1 MICPSCGKEN
11 PDGAEVCQ
19 HCGEPLAPVGRPPR
33 LLSQIQ
39 GLIPAE
45 PVITSGE
52 LHDPVPFLSD
62 DIIPG
67 ELPAPRPEAE
77 PSAAISTPMAA
88 VATGAAA
95 VSSRKDEVKRAE
107 PTPEII
113 PPTPVTVS
121 RPATSPPS
129 KSWAQPVIAG
139 IFFSVI
145 FLGSLWNLL
154 APTGATLRPSVKD
167 GYAFIEILPQ
177 NARVLLAWDYDP
189 AAQGELQLLAQPI
202 LQHLRRKGAHTVYMS
217 LRPFGPNVAADA
229 FVLSNRWQ
237 LPGLRPAGPP
247 PVEFGF
253 IPGETAALRSLA
265 LSPVIASNEPAMSAA
280 ATGMKPAQTI
290 DAFDLIIEF
299 SADLASSQQWVE
311 QIAVRSQTPLV
322 VAASGAVA
330 PVLRPYEQS
339 GQIRALLAGYPD
351 ALAYETLLGQ
361 KGPAYAQ
368 ATAQTL
374 ALLALLGVIFL
385 AAFRSLLRK

>member
-11 PDGAEVCQ
+11 PDGSEVCQ

-52 LHDPVPFLSD
+52 LHDPVPLLSE
-62 DIIPG
+62 DIIPK
-67 ELPAPRPEAE
+67 ELPPPRPEEKPPATK
-77 PSAAISTPMAA
+77 STPVVA
-88 VATGAAA
+88 VATGTAAISASKEEEPAESASEA
-95 VSSRKDEVKRAE
+95 V
-107 PTPEII
+107 
-113 PPTPVTVS
+113 PPPPVS
-121 RPATSPPS
+121 ASLSAPAVPS
-129 KSWAQPVIAG
+129 KSWALPVIAG
-139 IFFSVI
+139 IFFVMI
-145 FLGSLWNLL
+145 ILGSLWNPL
-154 APTGATLRPSVKD
+154 APAGAALRSSVKD
-167 GYAFIEILPQ
+167 AYTFVEILPQ

-189 AAQGELQLLAQPI
+189 ATRGELQLLAQPI
-202 LQHLRRKGAHTVYMS
+202 LQHLRRKGANTVYMS
-217 LRPFGPNVAADA
+217 LRPFGPNVATDA
-229 FVLSNRWQ
+229 LAFSNQW
-237 LPGLRPAGPP
+237 LPPGLRPAGPP

-265 LSPVIASNEPAMSAA
+265 LSPVIASNQPEMSSLE
-280 ATGMKPAQTI
+280 TGMEPTENI

-299 SADLASSQQWVE
+299 SSDLASSQQWVE

-330 PVLRPYEQS
+330 PVLRPYEQTR
-339 GQIRALLAGYPD
+339 QIRALLSGYPD
-351 ALAYETLLGQ
+351 ALAYEALLGQ

-374 ALLALLGVIFL
+374 ALLILLGVIFI

>member
-11 PDGAEVCQ
+11 PDGVEVCQ
-19 HCGEPLAPVGRPPR
+19 HCGESLAPAGRPPR

-45 PVITSGE
+45 PVITSGK
-52 LHDPVPFLSD
+52 LHDPVPLLSEAV
-62 DIIPG
+62 ISG
-67 ELPAPRPEAE
+67 ALPTSSPEEE
-77 PSAAISTPMAA
+77 PSSALSTPMAA
-88 VATGAAA
+88 VASGAAA
-95 VSSRKDEVKRAE
+95 VSASKDEAQRAE
-107 PTPEII
+107 E
-113 PPTPVTVS
+113 PPADAPLAPVPIS
-121 RPATSPPS
+121 RPASPSPQ
-129 KSWAQPVIAG
+129 KSRALPVIAG
-139 IFFSVI
+139 IFFAAI
-145 FLGSLWNLL
+145 FFGSLWNLL
-154 APTGATLRPSVKD
+154 APAGAALRSSVKD
-167 GYAFIEILPQ
+167 AYAFIEILPQ

-189 AAQGELQLLAQPI
+189 ATQGELQLLAQPL
-202 LQHLRRKGAHTVYMS
+202 LQHLRRKGANIVYMS

-229 FVLSNRWQ
+229 DALSNHWQ
-237 LPGLRPAGPP
+237 LPGLKPAGPP

-253 IPGETAALRSLA
+253 IPGQTAALRSLA
-265 LSPVIASNEPAMSAA
+265 LSPVIASNQPVISAA
-280 ATGMKPAQTI
+280 ETGMRPAESI

-339 GQIRALLAGYPD
+339 GQIRVLLSGYPD

-361 KGPAYAQ
+361 RGPAYAQ
-368 ATAQTL
+368 STAQTL
-374 ALLALLGVIFL
+374 ALLTLLSILFV

>member
-11 PDGAEVCQ
+11 PDGAEVCR
-19 HCGEPLAPVGRPPR
+19 HCGEPLAPAGRPPR

-45 PVITSGE
+45 PVITSGT
-52 LHDPVPFLSD
+52 LHEPDNKLPEILLPKQLAGSEVEEAGTKAPPAEKSPEIGPPSLPPSQPVPSADSGRRNLT
-62 DIIPG
+62 
-67 ELPAPRPEAE
+67 LP
-77 PSAAISTPMAA
+77 I
-88 VATGAAA
+88 
-95 VSSRKDEVKRAE
+95 
-107 PTPEII
+107 
-113 PPTPVTVS
+113 
-121 RPATSPPS
+121 
-129 KSWAQPVIAG
+129 IAG
-139 IFFSVI
+139 IFFAVI

-154 APTGATLRPSVKD
+154 APAGATLRTSVKD
-167 GYAFIEILPQ
+167 AYAFIEILPQ

-189 AAQGELQLLAQPI
+189 ATQGELQLLAQPI
-202 LQHLRRKGAHTVYMS
+202 LQHLRRKGANTVYMS

-229 FVLSNRWQ
+229 DALSSRWQ

-247 PVEFGF
+247 PADFGF
-253 IPGETAALRSLA
+253 IPGNTAALRSLA
-265 LSPVIASNEPAMSAA
+265 LSPVIASNRPAMSAA
-280 ATGMKPAQTI
+280 TTGLKPAQDI

-351 ALAYETLLGQ
+351 ALAYETLMGQ